1 MWNQVHDTLDYFPLS
16 SPLFLTM
23 THITGFTTLNNSW
36 CGLIV
41 MTPFAKLRKCWAQRE
56 KTLAFL
62 SCKVSSFPFTTP
74 PRNSSATNQN
84 KALQLVIGH
93 LACTVYF
100 MLHDE
105 RWCFGRSNRPNADT
119 AEFCE
124 KKLMIMQICMFTKNK
139 LVSKNTHC
147 WIAACLV

>member
-1 MWNQVHDTLDYFPLS
+1 MWNQVHNTLDYFPLS

-74 PRNSSATNQN
+74 PRNSSATNHN
-84 KALQLVIGH
+84 EALQLRLLVTWPVHYTLCYMMYAGV
-93 LACTVYF
+93 LGGQTDQ
-100 MLHDE
+100 MLILLS
-105 RWCFGRSNRPNADT
+105 FA
-119 AEFCE
+119 
-124 KKLMIMQICMFTKNK
+124 KKNWWSCKFVCSLKTNLSVKTLIVELLLT
-139 LVSKNTHC
+139 
-147 WIAACLV
+147 